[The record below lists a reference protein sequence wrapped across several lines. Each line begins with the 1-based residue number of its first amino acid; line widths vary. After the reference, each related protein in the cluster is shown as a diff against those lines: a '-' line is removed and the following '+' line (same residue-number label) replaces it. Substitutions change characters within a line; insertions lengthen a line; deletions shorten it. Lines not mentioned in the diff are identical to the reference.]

1 MLFMV
6 VERFAAGRQAEIYQT
21 VRERGRM
28 APDGLVY
35 VDSWISASFDVCFQL
50 MECDDPVLF
59 QEWVVRWGDLID
71 IDVIPVTNSKATSA
85 LMNRLAAADAKANLE
100 PGIESPS

>member
-6 VERFAAGRQAEIYQT
+6 VERFAAGRQAEIYRT

-28 APDGLVY
+28 TPEGLVY

-59 QEWVVRWGDLID
+59 QEWVVGWGDLVD
-71 IDVIPVTNSKATSA
+71 IDVIPVTNSKATA
-85 LMNRLAAADAKANLE
+85 AMMNRLAATEAGANTSV
-100 PGIESPS
+100 G